1 MLSFANGAKFLH
13 SKSTGRDDLSVATDR
28 QSHEDQEHSSPC
40 AHFGTP
46 GICAFVSVL
55 ILAMI
60 QAKSLRLRD
69 IQHLDI
75 QHFLD
80 FLDETE
86 GVGDCFLVNIYLV
99 LNV

>member
-13 SKSTGRDDLSVATDR
+13 SKSTGRDDLAVATDR

-60 QAKSLRLRD
+60 QDKAMVASELVL
-69 IQHLDI
+69 I
-75 QHFLD
+75 
-80 FLDETE
+80 ETQ
-86 GVGDCFLVNIYLV
+86 GVGGSF
-99 LNV
+99 